1 MVHTVFMGSGG
12 TIVSSRAT
20 RGVIAWL
27 LLATVLLRAALPVGF
42 MPDPDAL
49 QDGRLEIV
57 VCTPTGLK
65 TIMIAAGSTDP
76 LEDDRGGSNRHA
88 IDDCPFHTVVAQVAV
103 VSDAAPNLALPGDA
117 TELREPRTSD
127 LPSALALGPP
137 VGSRAPPALIL

>member
-42 MPDPDAL
+42 MPDPEAL

-65 TIMIAAGSTDP
+65 TITIAAGSTDP
-76 LEDDRGGSNRHA
+76 LEYDRGGSDRHA
-88 IDDCPFHTVVAQVAV
+88 IDDCPFHTVAAQAAA
-103 VSDAAPNLALPGDA
+103 VSDAIPDLPLPGDA
-117 TELREPRTSD
+117 TDRREPRTEG

-137 VGSRAPPALIL
+137 VGSRAPPRSIL